1 MIKFLE
7 ESVQYLKLLRI
18 GYSCYCAKLARGVKG
33 KKFFVLLREILRGR
47 KDSST
52 LRLISSLYLVVK

>member
-33 KKFFVLLREILRGR
+33 KKN
-47 KDSST
+47 SSCC
-52 LRLISSLYLVVK
+52 